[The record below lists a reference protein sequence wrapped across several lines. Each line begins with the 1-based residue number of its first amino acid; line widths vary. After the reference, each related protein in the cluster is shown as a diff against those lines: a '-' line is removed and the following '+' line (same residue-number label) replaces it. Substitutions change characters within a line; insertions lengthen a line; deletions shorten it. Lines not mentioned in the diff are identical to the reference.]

1 MNEREEDKKSR
12 EEAMWKRWERLGGV
26 RFDKKDVKPNESE
39 SSKPET
45 EEKLTKSDNTEKEEK
60 SKDGIH
66 IYEGLGMKSKEEQ
79 FEEITGEKWPGEKYF
94 AESDGYE
101 DYDTD
106 DGGYITWTIH
116 ERKVEETAPEVVPE
130 TSSEF
135 GQSGGSLSA
144 SDIEKQIKFELDR
157 INMFAAEHN
166 YDPLEHKDKKDLA
179 ADKIDRPEGARP
191 DDFSELSDRT
201 IMDIYSSP
209 NATPRDAQ
217 NAAAEIARR
226 QRVGTFD
233 LDNGPQNIKSDL
245 LRNGYGVQ
253 NGEVLYPT
261 SEYKDWLKNKD
272 KERPKGIVR
281 ESINDRLDKSEA
293 QETET
298 EESNAEPVATD
309 DVGMEGARK
318 AAAIEEEKTAAI
330 KEEKAAA
337 TEEEKAAASGAEGA
351 DDIPADHGQEAEGA
365 RSGESGD
372 LNTPEGREERKEIV
386 WKKLISVKEK
396 IIEEMN
402 WRIGVI
408 SELLDRNR
416 ILKKEGLVSDE
427 AIIKKIDEASLE
439 LRKEMVDLE
448 NEVARRK
455 DEIEKLRI
463 ENEPLGNVD
472 DYNKK
477 EYKYNESFGS
487 EGAELITSEAE
498 LDDGMSKRIETFWNG
513 LDEKKRDE
521 MLGTIKNF
529 DSARS
534 SHGKALRQW
543 LRDNEL
549 MS

>member
-1 MNEREEDKKSR
+1 MNEREEDKKLR
-12 EEAMWKRWERLGGV
+12 EEAMWKKWERLGGV
-26 RFDKKDVKPNESE
+26 RFDKKGVKPNESE

-45 EEKLTKSDNTEKEEK
+45 EEK

-101 DYDTD
+101 DYDAD
-106 DGGYITWTIH
+106 DGGYTTWTIH

-191 DDFSELSDRT
+191 DDFSELGDRT

-233 LDNGPQNIKSDL
+233 LDNSPQDVKSDL
-245 LRNGYGVQ
+245 LRNGYGVR

-298 EESNAEPVATD
+298 AEPNAEPVVTG
-309 DVGMEGARK
+309 DVGMEEARK
-318 AAAIEEEKTAAI
+318 AAAIKEERAAAIEEEKTAA
-330 KEEKAAA
+330 
-337 TEEEKAAASGAEGA
+337 SGAEGA
-351 DDIPADHGQEAEGA
+351 DDVPADHGQEAEGA

-477 EYKYNESFGS
+477 EYKESFGN

-521 MLGTIKNF
+521 ILGTIKIF